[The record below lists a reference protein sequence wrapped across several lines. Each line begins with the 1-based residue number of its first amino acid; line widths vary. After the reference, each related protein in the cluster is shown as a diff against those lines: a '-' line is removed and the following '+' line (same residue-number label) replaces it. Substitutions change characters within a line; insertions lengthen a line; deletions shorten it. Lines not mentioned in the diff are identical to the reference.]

1 MADKESLK
9 REFQQIIDDALNLEG
24 EIRFIDEEIEK
35 YENYLMR
42 DGWSEGNIKIGWDLG
57 DTFSSKMFTPLLNRD
72 RIFSLSSATSPA
84 SKHLDPI

>member
-57 DTFSSKMFTPLLNRD
+57 DTFSFKMFTPLLNRD